1 MKAIIIIPLYNEEKT
16 IQKVIKDIKS
26 LNIKTDILVV
36 NDKSNDNSLEQIE
49 SYKNIK
55 IINNSQN
62 IGYEK
67 SLEKG
72 IQQAYKLKYKFII
85 TLDADGEHNTSD
97 IPNILDL
104 LSKENSMV
112 TTNRSQK
119 NRISEYILG
128 LFFNLLFSI
137 RDPLSGFK
145 GYNLEI
151 LNKNNIQL
159 KFNGVGTY
167 ILVKVIQSNLKIS
180 SINTKTCVRE
190 DNSRYGSG
198 FLIELKLI
206 ISVLKQFFTK

>member
-1 MKAIIIIPLYNEEKT
+1 MKSIIIIPLYNEEKT
-16 IQKVIKDIKS
+16 IQKVIRDIKS
-26 LNIKTDILVV
+26 LNIKTDILIV
-36 NDKSNDNSLEQIE
+36 NDKSTDNSLEQIK
-49 SYKNIK
+49 SNKNIK

-72 IQQAYKLKYKFII
+72 LHQAYKLKYKFII
-85 TLDADGEHNTSD
+85 TIDADGEHDTSD
-97 IPNILDL
+97 IPKIVDL
-104 LSKENSMV
+104 LSRGYCMV

-137 RDPLSGFK
+137 RDPLSGYK

-151 LNKNNIQL
+151 LTKNNIEL

-167 ILVKVIQSNLKIS
+167 ILVKVIQSNLLIS
-180 SINTKTCVRE
+180 SINTKTFVRE

-198 FLIELKLI
+198 LFIELKLI
-206 ISVLKQFFTK
+206 ISVLKQFFKI